1 MSFWGLAAR
10 PDFAATVIADQ
21 KGAVLSLLGTCA
33 GTRAGPQFHF
43 PEAALALDEV
53 FLVEQLPERAEVLAL
68 TIARVNGFR
77 PRDLALFAEI

>member
-43 PEAALALDEV
+43 PEATLALDEV
-53 FLVEQLPERAEVLAL
+53 FLLGKLEHTWAKPFFGQKSVRLQRRE
-68 TIARVNGFR
+68 
-77 PRDLALFAEI
+77 